1 MIVEKLVIVDIYPNL
16 QKLFFEQLEKRS
28 KKYRNSRQTFSKASK
43 LSKQTLSSNQVEP
56 TPTIDENSDSTTAV
70 KAGDSMQ
77 EYYQLKQNLLLATFA
92 ITAIIFV
99 SVWIVYSL
107 NTSLSYLLGACV
119 GVVYLSMLARE
130 VERIGAHK
138 KSVGSTRLA
147 LLAGVIIVATQL
159 QQLQI
164 VPIFLGFLTYKA
176 AIILYV
182 LQTTLMPADK

>member
-1 MIVEKLVIVDIYPNL
+1 M
-16 QKLFFEQLEKRS
+16 
-28 KKYRNSRQTFSKASK
+28 
-43 LSKQTLSSNQVEP
+43 LSSNQLEP
-56 TPTIDENSDSTTAV
+56 TSTTDESLNSAESP
-70 KAGDSMQ
+70 ATTGNSM
-77 EYYQLKQNLLLATFA
+77 EEFYQLKQNLLLVTLG

-107 NTSLSYLLGACV
+107 NTALNYLLGACV
-119 GVVYLSMLARE
+119 GVVYLGMLARE
-130 VERIGAHK
+130 VERIGASK
-138 KSVGSTRLA
+138 KGVGSTRLA

-176 AIILYV
+176 AIIIYV

>member
-1 MIVEKLVIVDIYPNL
+1 MEE
-16 QKLFFEQLEKRS
+16 F
-28 KKYRNSRQTFSKASK
+28 
-43 LSKQTLSSNQVEP
+43 
-56 TPTIDENSDSTTAV
+56 
-70 KAGDSMQ
+70 
-77 EYYQLKQNLLLATFA
+77 YQLKQNLLLVTLG

-107 NTSLSYLLGACV
+107 NTALNYLLGACV
-119 GVVYLSMLARE
+119 GVVYLGMLARE
-130 VERIGAHK
+130 VERIGASK
-138 KSVGSTRLA
+138 KGVGSTRLA

-176 AIILYV
+176 AIIIYV

>member
-1 MIVEKLVIVDIYPNL
+1 MEE
-16 QKLFFEQLEKRS
+16 F
-28 KKYRNSRQTFSKASK
+28 
-43 LSKQTLSSNQVEP
+43 
-56 TPTIDENSDSTTAV
+56 
-70 KAGDSMQ
+70 
-77 EYYQLKQNLLLATFA
+77 YQLKQNLLLVTLS

-107 NTSLSYLLGACV
+107 NTALNYLLGACV
-119 GVVYLSMLARE
+119 GVVYLGMLARE
-130 VERIGAHK
+130 VERIGASK
-138 KSVGSTRLA
+138 KGVGSTRLA

-176 AIILYV
+176 AIIIYV